1 MPLPMSGGT
10 HVLEALAGRTYN
22 LGCAAY
28 ILICR
33 GFYDESMN
41 LVRSIGEISNL
52 IFLSVVDKQSLRRW
66 LAADRKTRLKEF
78 SPARIRKLVDKEAP
92 SLMYADRDWYSRF
105 CEQYTHVTPSTKPNL
120 HNNEGMPHV
129 GGVLQPAGLAV
140 SLSELATVLAFVA
153 LPICRYFDF
162 ADLTDA
168 LGNEM
173 DSNDSRAEP
182 AS

>member
-1 MPLPMSGGT
+1 MPPPMSGGT

-92 SLMYADRDWYSRF
+92 LLDVRRSGLVLSLLRTVYARHPEYEVKICTITRACLMLAVSFNR
-105 CEQYTHVTPSTKPNL
+105 L
-120 HNNEGMPHV
+120 
-129 GGVLQPAGLAV
+129 ALAV

-168 LGNEM
+168 LGTRNGFE
-173 DSNDSRAEP
+173 R
-182 AS
+182 